1 MRVSRWFLQ
10 RLLPLVAAR
19 AGLRLYPG
27 WRVGTDE
34 PKSGRLLR
42 LRKRLWSDLK
52 TPCVIRWLNGLGLHL
67 YPGNEISRAIFLTGY
82 YEPNEFCLLDRILRR
97 GMTFVDVGANMGLF
111 TLFAAKKVGKQGTVV
126 AIEPSNRDFERLRD
140 NVELNGLSNVRL
152 FQVALSNCRTHA
164 MLLVATEEKSGHNTL
179 GAFGYE
185 SVVEQG
191 RELVSVDR
199 LDDIV
204 RVEGMQRIDVIKLDV
219 EGAELLALQGAT
231 ETLMRFRPVLLL
243 ELSDRTLKHQ
253 GCSSKDVW
261 QFLIQ
266 NGYKIY
272 AFDNTTGM
280 PVPAERRDYFDAE
293 NIIAVTELCE
303 GGRLWCE

>member
-1 MRVSRWFLQ
+1 M

-19 AGLRLYPG
+19 AQLRLYPS
-27 WRVGTDE
+27 WRVGTGE
-34 PKSGRLLR
+34 SKSGRLPR
-42 LRKRLWSDLK
+42 LRKRLLSDLK
-52 TPCVIRWLNGLGLHL
+52 TPCVIRWLNGLRLYL
-67 YPGNEISRAIFLTGY
+67 YPGNEISRAIFLTGH

-126 AIEPSNRDFERLRD
+126 SIEPSSREFERLRE

-152 FQVALSNCRTHA
+152 FQIALSNRQTQA
-164 MLLVATEEKSGHNTL
+164 SLLVATEEKSGHNTL

-185 SVVEQG
+185 SVMEQG
-191 RELVSVDR
+191 RELVSVHR

-204 RVEGMQRIDVIKLDV
+204 ELEGYQRIDVVKLDV

-243 ELSDRTLKHQ
+243 ELSDRTLGHQ
-253 GCSSKDVW
+253 GYTSADVW
-261 QFLIQ
+261 EFLTR
-266 NGYKIY
+266 NGYTIY
-272 AFDNTTGM
+272 TFDCDTGL
-280 PVPAERRDYFDAE
+280 PILAQRNEYYDAQ
-293 NIIAVTELCE
+293 NVVAVKEHS
-303 GGRLWCE
+303 GGQRLW